1 MWDECGVDASALR
14 FEVEAPR
21 RVGLVALSTDETSER
36 DYARV
41 FSGTGI
47 ELVVN
52 RIAFANPV
60 THANLL
66 AMAERLTDAASA
78 ILPAQPIDVLAFS
91 CTSASVLIG
100 DDVVEAALKAAKP
113 EALVVTPPLAVAA
126 GLRALGARRI
136 SILTPYS
143 FEVSRPMA
151 TYFEMKGFSVDRLTA
166 LEIEDDVAMA
176 RLKPDVIAELAAK
189 AISEHSDAL
198 FISCTALRS
207 LDVVDQIEAVIG
219 KPVVTSN
226 HAATWQ
232 CLDLL
237 KIRPG
242 SFAAG
247 QLMRRRAG
255 SESAAIPG
263 IAAS

>member
-1 MWDECGVDASALR
+1 MWNECAVDASALR

-36 DYARV
+36 DYARA
-41 FSGTGI
+41 FFGTGI

-66 AMAERLTDAASA
+66 AMADRLTDAASA
-78 ILPAQPIDVLAFS
+78 LLPGQLIDVLAFS

-100 DDVVEAALKAAKP
+100 DGVVDAALKTAKP
-113 EALVVTPPLAVAA
+113 GAAVVTPPLAVAK
-126 GLRALGARRI
+126 GLKALGARRI

-151 TYFEMKGFSVDRLTA
+151 TYFEVKGFAVDRLTA

-176 RLKPDVIAELAAK
+176 RLKPDVIAELAAN
-189 AISEHSDAL
+189 AISDNSDAL

-207 LDVVDQIEAVIG
+207 LDVVDQIEAAIG
-219 KPVVTSN
+219 KPVITSN
-226 HAATWQ
+226 HAATWE

-237 KIRPG
+237 GIQPA
-242 SFAAG
+242 SFAPG
-247 QLMRRRAG
+247 RLMRRSVGSACAG
-255 SESAAIPG
+255 FPEV
-263 IAAS
+263 AAS